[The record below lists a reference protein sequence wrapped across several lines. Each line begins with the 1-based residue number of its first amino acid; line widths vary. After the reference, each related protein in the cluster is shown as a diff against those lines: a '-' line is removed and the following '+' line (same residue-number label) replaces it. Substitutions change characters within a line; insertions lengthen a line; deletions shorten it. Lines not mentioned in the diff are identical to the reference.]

1 MILDQLFILNKTPKA
16 KSTAQSKD
24 SEKPLRSIVKT
35 ISWRVIGTLDT
46 VLISWLVTGHI
57 ALALSIGSIE
67 LITKMVL
74 YFFHER
80 IWNKIKWGK

>member
-1 MILDQLFILNKTPKA
+1 MILEQLIEDKKNY
-16 KSTAQSKD
+16 KSDKN
-24 SEKPLRSIVKT
+24 SENPLRSFVKSV
-35 ISWRVIGTLDT
+35 SWRVIGTIDT
-46 VLISWLVTGHI
+46 VLISWLITGEL
-57 ALALSIGSIE
+57 ALAFSIGSIE